1 MSEHEHSDQPF
12 GGWADGERL
21 LVRTF
26 DAWRAEFR
34 RILEDHRR
42 EIQDR
47 LEKIEREIEKKSDKE
62 NVDLLVRG
70 IHEELRRNS
79 DDIKDLYAVLNEKMG
94 VETMWKVIGLVL
106 TLGSVFG
113 GIVGFVV
120 HLLAGK

>member
-1 MSEHEHSDQPF
+1 MDKVKHHPHGLASEE
-12 GGWADGERL
+12 L
-21 LVRTF
+21 LAKTF

-62 NVDLLVRG
+62 NVDLLARSLQ
-70 IHEELRRNS
+70 EELQRNS
-79 DDIKDLYAVLNEKMG
+79 DDIKNIYAGLNDKMG
-94 VETMWKVIGLVL
+94 VETMWKVVGLVL
-106 TLGSVFG
+106 MLGSVFG

-120 HLLAGK
+120 HLTMGK

>member
-1 MSEHEHSDQPF
+1 MEDQDSGIHRSAESEQF
-12 GGWADGERL
+12 LAKI
-21 LVRTF
+21 F

-62 NVDLLVRG
+62 NVDLVVRG

-79 DDIKDLYAVLNEKMG
+79 DDIKDIYVGLNEKMG

-106 TLGSVFG
+106 TIGSVFG

-120 HLLAGK
+120 HLTMGK

>member
-1 MSEHEHSDQPF
+1 MVKQDSEKSVSTDNEQF
-12 GGWADGERL
+12 LAR
-21 LVRTF
+21 VF

-70 IHEELRRNS
+70 VQDELHRHTEE
-79 DDIKDLYAVLNEKMG
+79 IKNLQKGLNEKMG
-94 VETMWKVIGLVL
+94 VETMWKVIGLML
-106 TLGSVFG
+106 MLGSVFG